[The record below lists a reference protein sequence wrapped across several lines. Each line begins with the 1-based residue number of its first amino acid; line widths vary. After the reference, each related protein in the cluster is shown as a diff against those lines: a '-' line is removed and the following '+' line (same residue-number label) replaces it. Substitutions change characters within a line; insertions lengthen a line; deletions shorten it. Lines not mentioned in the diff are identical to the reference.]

1 MFKEQNIGVF
11 YVDYGNFETLP
22 IDKIRKLDNKYV
34 ELPGQAIPGSLA
46 HAFPANNSNRWSDA
60 AILRFRNL
68 IINAQLI
75 VKAFHESTWPIHFC
89 NLRKQDQV
97 NFLIFIFHIFYVKN
111 KFILRTFL
119 TY

>member
-1 MFKEQNIGVF
+1 M
-11 YVDYGNFETLP
+11 DYGNVETLS
-22 IDKIRKLDNKYV
+22 IDKIRKLDDKYI

-46 HAFPANNSNRWSDA
+46 HALPVNNSHQWSDA
-60 AILRFRNL
+60 AILRFRAL

-89 NLRKQDQV
+89 NLRKKDQV
-97 NFLIFIFHIFYVKN
+97 KFLIFHFFFQVKFY
-111 KFILRTFL
+111 FILRISS